1 MGKSTTKG
9 NNSMNKNF
17 TFHCDSGHGWL
28 EVSQSDLDNAGLN
41 NSHFS
46 AYSYADGKTLYL
58 EEDSDASIF
67 IKAFTAK
74 HGAPVF
80 AENYIDGQSP
90 IRNMSR
96 VS

>member
-1 MGKSTTKG
+1 
-9 NNSMNKNF
+9 MNKNF
-17 TFHCDSGHGWL
+17 TLHCDSGHGWL

-41 NSHFS
+41 TSHFS
-46 AYSYADGKTLYL
+46 AYSYVDGKTLYL

-67 IKAFTAK
+67 IQAFTAK

-80 AENYIDGQSP
+80 AENYIDAPMWSP

-96 VS
+96 VSNK